1 MASYTEQKKETVK
14 ELIDE
19 YTGKS
24 LDNYIR
30 ADVKDVAIAKMDEG
44 ASAID
49 VADAVFDCITEKYCG
64 DQVMSMMSQ
73 QICPKAIL
81 FMLRN
86 EIIST
91 LK

>member
-1 MASYTEQKKETVK
+1 MASYTEKNKETVK

-19 YTGKS
+19 YTERS

-30 ADVKDVAIAKMDEG
+30 ATVKDVAIEKMNEG

-49 VADAVFDCITEKYCG
+49 VADAVFDCITKDYSGTE
-64 DQVMSMMSQ
+64 VMAAMSQ
-73 QICPKAIL
+73 QICPRAIL

-86 EIIST
+86 EIISS

>member
-1 MASYTEQKKETVK
+1 MASYTDKIKETVK

-19 YTGKS
+19 YTGES
-24 LDNYIR
+24 LDSYIR
-30 ADVKDVAIAKMDEG
+30 ASVKDVAIEKMNEG

-49 VADAVFDCITEKYCG
+49 VADAVFDYITQSHCG
-64 DQVMSMMSQ
+64 NETMAMMSQ

-81 FMLRN
+81 FVLRN